1 MAIEIDALSIKN
13 GGFFHS
19 WWCFLYVYQRVRR
32 VSGDVFYHVY
42 LCHPQFPYVSL
53 RKTMTLHCQIDGE
66 IADLGRGTA
75 ELGTGW
81 LRSPGC
87 VMFLGIWWTSIN
99 MMNMAMVKSI
109 YVHCQIKSFVASQI
123 LLWSSLNHFDLS
135 LWALEGALWASNL
148 MAHWGPLEHRTP
160 KGRVLSWGFACLV
173 WKWFKVSNLGKQC
186 LDRLST
192 ATKDIKRL

>member
-1 MAIEIDALSIKN
+1 M
-13 GGFFHS
+13 FFVCLPEGQEGI
-19 WWCFLYVYQRVRR
+19 WWCFLPC
-32 VSGDVFYHVY
+32 VSM
-42 LCHPQFPYVSL
+42 PSPVSL
-53 RKTMTLHCQIDGE
+53 CFPPENDDTSLPDRRRDCR
-66 IADLGRGTA
+66 LGAWHG
-75 ELGTGW
+75 GTGNR
-81 LRSPGC
+81 LA
-87 VMFLGIWWTSIN
+87 SIARLCDVSRD
-99 MMNMAMVKSI
+99 MMNFDQYDV